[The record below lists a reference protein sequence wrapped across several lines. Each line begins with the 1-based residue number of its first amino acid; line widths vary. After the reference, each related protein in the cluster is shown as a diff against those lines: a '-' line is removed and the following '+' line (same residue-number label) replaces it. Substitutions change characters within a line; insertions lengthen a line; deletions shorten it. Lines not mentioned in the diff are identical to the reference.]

1 MSDTKQV
8 KVTFIGGGN
17 MARALVGGL
26 VGGPV
31 SGLSDHVQ
39 HHIHVVDINP
49 ACLVQLKEQFGVTTS
64 TQIDEQVAASDV
76 VLLCVK
82 PQQIHEVAQKLV
94 PHLSRQLIIS
104 IAAGIRIV
112 DLSRW
117 LNNYT
122 AIVRTMPNM
131 PALIKLGITGMCST
145 TDVSAEQRA
154 IANDVLCAV
163 GKTVWL
169 ENEALLDPLT
179 AISGS
184 GPAYVFYFID
194 AMQKAAEEM
203 GLTEEQGR
211 ELALTTFLGASQLA
225 AQSTESAATLRA
237 RVTSKGGTTHA
248 AIQCLEQSY
257 VASAIIRAAKAAS
270 ERARELG
277 DESGRD

>member
-1 MSDTKQV
+1 MPDTKQV

-17 MARALVGGL
+17 MARALIGGL
-26 VGGPV
+26 LGGPV
-31 SGLSDHVQ
+31 SRLSDHVQ
-39 HHIHVVDINP
+39 HHIHVVDTNP

-64 TQIDEQVAASDV
+64 TQIDAQVAASDV

-117 LNNYT
+117 MNNYT

-131 PALIKLGITGMCST
+131 PALINLGITGMCST

-154 IANDVLCAV
+154 IANDILCAV

-169 ENEALLDPLT
+169 ANEALLDPLT

-184 GPAYVFYFID
+184 GPAYVFYFIE
-194 AMQKAAEEM
+194 AMQKAAVEM

-248 AIQCLEQSY
+248 AIQCLEQSD

-277 DESGRD
+277 DESGRH

>member
-1 MSDTKQV
+1 MSNAKQV
-8 KVTFIGGGN
+8 KITFIGGGN

-26 VGGPV
+26 VSGPYGD
-31 SGLSDHVQ
+31 SQD
-39 HHIHVVDINP
+39 HIHVVDIRSD
-49 ACLVQLKEQFGVTTS
+49 CLVQLKEQFGVTTS
-64 TQIDEQVAASDV
+64 TQIDAQIAESDV

-94 PHLSRQLIIS
+94 PHLSRQLVIS
-104 IAAGIRIV
+104 IAAGIRTV

-131 PALIKLGITGMCST
+131 PALINLGITGMYAT
-145 TDVSAEQRA
+145 PDVSAEQRA
-154 IANDVLCAV
+154 IANDILCAV

-184 GPAYVFYFID
+184 GPAYVFYFIE

-248 AIQCLEQSY
+248 AIEYLEQSG
-257 VASAIIRAAKAAS
+257 VTSTIIAAAKAAS

-277 DESGRD
+277 DESGRH